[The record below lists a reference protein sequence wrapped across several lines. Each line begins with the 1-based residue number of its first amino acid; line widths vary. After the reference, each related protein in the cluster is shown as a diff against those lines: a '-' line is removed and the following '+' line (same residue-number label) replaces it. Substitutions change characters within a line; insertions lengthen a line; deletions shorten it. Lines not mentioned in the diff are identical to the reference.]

1 MHDLVDKARRFAI
14 KAHGRL
20 DHRRKYSSEPY
31 SVHLQAVADLVAA
44 VSDDPEMIAT
54 AWLHDTVEDTPT
66 TLADLEDRFGS
77 SVACLVGEL
86 TDVSQP
92 ADGNRA
98 IRKSIDRGHLASA
111 SSRAKTIKL
120 ADLIHNCQ
128 DICNHDAEFARVYL
142 TEMASLLE
150 VLQDGDALLYT
161 QAMEVLHRSA
171 DTLNL
176 TLHVVNKP
184 ADERPLF
191 PLTRMANLF
200 RQTFTARHIAHNLPS
215 VDQPTEETVLTIMA
229 EQQVPVV
236 GIRQHGVVRGYVSR
250 EEPQCVQRILPE
262 QILSD
267 NASFSEIILTL
278 NRYPCCFVSVLGG
291 IAGIIVKEDV
301 QHPYMRMWLFG
312 IITMLEMET
321 EPLIER
327 IWPDDTWMPMVSEGR
342 LAKAEAL
349 LAERKRRNQHSNLLA
364 CLQFSDK
371 MQLLLEDEG
380 FFQTFAFPSKKAA
393 RTACNDLES
402 LRNNLA
408 HAQDIIS
415 HDFAQVARIA
425 QRIESLRSG

>member
-1 MHDLVDKARRFAI
+1 MDDLVSKARVFAA
-14 KAHGRL
+14 KAHGRIN
-20 DHRRKYSSEPY
+20 HRRKYSFEPY
-31 SVHLQAVADLVAA
+31 EIHLQAVTDLVAS
-44 VSDDPEMIAT
+44 VSDDPEMLAA
-54 AWLHDTVEDTPT
+54 AWLHDTVEDTAT
-66 TLADLEDRFGS
+66 TLADLEHHFGTT
-77 SVACLVGEL
+77 VAGLVADL
-86 TDVSQP
+86 TDISRP
-92 ADGNRA
+92 TDGNRA

-120 ADLIHNCQ
+120 ADLIHNCR

-161 QAMEVLHRSA
+161 QAMEVLHHSA
-171 DTLNL
+171 DILNL
-176 TLHVVNKP
+176 PLHVVNKT
-184 ADERPLF
+184 AEERPHF
-191 PLTRMANLF
+191 PLSRMATLF
-200 RQTFTARHIAHNLPS
+200 RQTFTARHIARSLPS
-215 VDQPTEETVLTIMA
+215 VDHPIEETVLTIMA
-229 EQQVPVV
+229 QQQVPVV
-236 GIRQHGVVRGYVSR
+236 GIRQHGVVQGYVSR
-250 EEPQCVQRILPE
+250 EEPLSVQDIHPE
-262 QILSD
+262 QILNDS
-267 NASFSEIILTL
+267 ACFSEIILVL
-278 NRYPCCFVSVLGG
+278 NHHPCCFVSVLGG
-291 IAGIIVKEDV
+291 IAGVIVKEDV

-327 IWPDDTWMPMVSEGR
+327 IWPNDTWKPIVSEGR

-349 LAERKRRNQHSNLLA
+349 LAERERRNQRSNLLA

-371 MQLLLEDEG
+371 LQLLLEDKA

-393 RTACNDLES
+393 RTACKDLES